1 MGFFKRK
8 TDLPANIEWLIVGL
22 GNPGKKYAFNRHN
35 TGWMVASA
43 LCEKYKKPIMPF
55 SNLYY
60 QSSLRIDS
68 KLVFVALP
76 TTFMN
81 NSGEAVSAICSMY
94 KIPIDKI
101 LIIVDEYNFPV
112 GKIQLKSGGG
122 DGGHNGISS
131 IIEHLDS
138 NEFFR
143 LRCGIGN
150 NFSAGEISDYVL
162 SDFKESEIEER
173 NIMIGK
179 AVESIE
185 ALVKL
190 EAPRAMSLINS
201 GELWKKDEPEIKK
214 NDTP

>member
-8 TDLPANIEWLIVGL
+8 TALPANIEWLVVGL
-22 GNPGKKYAFNRHN
+22 GNPGKKYAYNRHN
-35 TGWMVASA
+35 IGWMVTVA

-68 KLVFVALP
+68 KLVFVSLP

-94 KIPIDKI
+94 KIPIERV
-101 LIIVDEYNFPV
+101 LVIVDEYNFPV

-122 DGGHNGISS
+122 DGGHNGIAS

-150 NFSAGEISDYVL
+150 NFSAGEMSDYVL
-162 SDFKESEIEER
+162 SDFKESDIETR
-173 NIMIGK
+173 NLMISK

-185 ALVKL
+185 TLIRLDSA
-190 EAPRAMSLINS
+190 RAMSLVNS
-201 GELWKKDEPEIKK
+201 GELWKEDKPEIK